1 MTTPSDAARLK
12 AEEVVS
18 QYWSKSDD
26 SGLRRHTVD
35 AIAIALTIPA
45 GHVRT
50 PDGVDRKVLG
60 TLPVTADGV
69 IAGSGAA
76 LYWNH
81 GDGSPCNDG
90 TMKVYVQDNTSC
102 PSAHFYLGAWYSTRE
117 SAQAAQRS
125 KSE

>member
-1 MTTPSDAARLK
+1 MTIPSDVARK
-12 AEEVVS
+12 AREI
-18 QYWSKSDD
+18 
-26 SGLRRHTVD
+26 VD
-35 AIAIALTIPA
+35 HHWTKYGDFAVRQQAIEAITDALTIPA